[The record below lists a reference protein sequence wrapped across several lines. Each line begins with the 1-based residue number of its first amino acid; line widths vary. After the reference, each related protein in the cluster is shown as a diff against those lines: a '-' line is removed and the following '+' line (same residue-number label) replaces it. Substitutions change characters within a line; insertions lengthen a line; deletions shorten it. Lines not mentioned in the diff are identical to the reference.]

1 MIQCWPTNGP
11 VNLLETE
18 PLFLPIF
25 LSFTVCFGVVRVHEW
40 AVISMPT
47 MCWQVDSGIGTILL
61 SLLKWYLIGTL
72 PAVDQLNGNDMVQT
86 WRKMKYYYIWH

>member
-47 MCWQVDSGIGTILL
+47 MCWQVDSGRH
-61 SLLKWYLIGTL
+61 YL
-72 PAVDQLNGNDMVQT
+72 AVPSEVVLDRYFT
-86 WRKMKYYYIWH
+86 SSRSIEWK